1 MRLAADIFLLI
12 GAGFALLGALG
23 LVRMPD
29 AFSRIQAGT
38 KAVTLGAIAAL
49 VGIGLLHPEWWSKL
63 VAIGGFILFTSPVS
77 SSTIARALLIAGVRP
92 WQSTQ
97 ASAHGVRALPSEASP
112 PTSGR
117 ADPNPASGS

>member
-1 MRLAADIFLLI
+1 VRLAGDIFLLI

-38 KAVTLGAIAAL
+38 KAVTLGAIAL
-49 VGIGLLHPEWWSKL
+49 LIGIGLLHPEWWAKL
-63 VAIGGFILFTSPVS
+63 VCIGGFILFTSPVS

-92 WQSTQ
+92 WKVAERTGGT
-97 ASAHGVRALPSEASP
+97 AGALPAP
-112 PTSGR
+112 GPAAP
-117 ADPNPASGS
+117 ADPNPASGG